1 MSETVVV
8 IGGTAGMGLATA
20 QTLSRE
26 EYRVVISGRSQATI
40 DKALSQIAG
49 NCTGFPLDF
58 TDSSS
63 VASFFEQV
71 GSFDHLA
78 LVGSGQTAWGSFRD
92 LKLPDLKVAFDQK
105 FYGFFLCTQAALSKI
120 RSDGS
125 IVFVIGGTSR
135 SAIPGTTGVAAVNGA
150 IQAMAFTMAKELAP
164 LRINIL
170 SPGLVDTP
178 VYDWMTSEQ
187 KADFFKQLAG
197 DSPVGR
203 VGKPDEIAQ
212 AVSFLIENGFT
223 TGAILDV
230 DGGGRLH

>member
-20 QTLSRE
+20 QVLSSDG
-26 EYRVVISGRSQATI
+26 YRVIISGRSQDTI
-40 DKALSQIAG
+40 DKALSQVARD
-49 NCTGFPLDF
+49 CAGFPLDF
-58 TDSSS
+58 TNTSS

-71 GSFDHLA
+71 GHLDHLA
-78 LVGSGQTAWGSFRD
+78 LVGSGKAAWGNFRD
-92 LKLPDLKVAFDQK
+92 LKLEDLKVGFDQK

-120 RSDGS
+120 RTDGS
-125 IVFVIGGTSR
+125 ITFVIGGASR
-135 SAIPGTTGVAAVNGA
+135 SAIPGTIGVAAVNGA

-164 LRINIL
+164 LRVNIL

-178 VYDWMTSEQ
+178 VYDWMTPEQ
-187 KADFFKQLAG
+187 KTDFFKQMGGEL
-197 DSPVGR
+197 PVGR
-203 VGKPDEIAQ
+203 VGQPNEIAQ
-212 AVSFLIENGFT
+212 AVSYFIKNEFT

>member
-20 QTLSRE
+20 QLLSKE
-26 EYRVVISGRSQATI
+26 GFRVVISGRNHDTI
-40 DKALSQIAG
+40 DKALSQIG
-49 NCTGFPLDF
+49 ENSLGFPLDF
-58 TDSSS
+58 TDSAS
-63 VASFFEQV
+63 VVSFFEEV

-78 LVGSGQTAWGSFRD
+78 LVGSGKAAWGSFRD
-92 LKLPDLKVAFDQK
+92 LKFEDLKVAFEQK

-120 RSDGS
+120 RADGS
-125 IVFVIGGTSR
+125 ITFFIGGASR
-135 SAIPGTTGVAAVNGA
+135 SAIPKTTGVAAVNGA

-164 LRINIL
+164 LRVNIL

-178 VYDWMTSEQ
+178 VYDWMSPEE
-187 KADFFKQLAG
+187 KADFFKQMGGEL
-197 DSPVGR
+197 PVGR
-203 VGKPDEIAQ
+203 VGKPDEIGQ
-212 AVSFLIENGFT
+212 AVSFLIRNRFT